1 MFHRLSTNGVIFI
14 TCRSVISASN
24 RIILSGTPIMNNL
37 KSCGHCLIG
46 CILDSCWAQPRRLL
60 RIIRRPIMRGRQK
73 DATVGQQ
80 RLGHDLTQN
89 LRQLIKP
96 FFLRRTKTEKLKL
109 KHSSCA
115 PYQSSSD
122 RSSQL
127 FDTILEK
134 KAQAMLTCPSTTNS
148 GHACRPRSTHCIQS
162 TTHQSWVSS
171 ETSYPVKLI

>member
-1 MFHRLSTNGVIFI
+1 VPQQLWSLFDWVHSGQLLGTFK
-14 TCRSVISASN
+14 TFASEYE
-24 RIILSGTPIMNNL
+24 
-37 KSCGHCLIG
+37 
-46 CILDSCWAQPRRLL
+46 D
-60 RIIRRPIMRGRQK
+60 PIMRGRQK

-122 RSSQL
+122 RSS
-127 FDTILEK
+127 
-134 KAQAMLTCPSTTNS
+134 
-148 GHACRPRSTHCIQS
+148 
-162 TTHQSWVSS
+162 
-171 ETSYPVKLI
+171 